1 MTIEAQT
8 IFTRLITTFLEV
20 ETQIFCVNN
29 SPGFIHERCCAQN
42 FFPQVAMF
50 VIHRKSF
57 YFCDTKA
64 HFRLFK
70 RKDFWLNDASQDKII
85 VDKHRNLS
93 PPTHAGMNK
102 MMGLNDVCRFYS
114 WDVMAKKVTRK
125 TVIWHKLLITVYKY
139 SRTFNRTSSSP
150 TTDPSIF
157 IYNNPWYNNK
167 ISY

>member
-8 IFTRLITTFLEV
+8 IFTRLIMTFLEV

-29 SPGFIHERCCAQN
+29 SPGFIHERCCAQK
-42 FFPQVAMF
+42 FIPQVSMF

-70 RKDFWLNDASQDKII
+70 RKDSWLNDASQDKII

-93 PPTHAGMNK
+93 PPPYVGMNK
-102 MMGLNDVCRFYS
+102 MMGLNDVCRFNL
-114 WDVMAKKVTRK
+114 WDFTAKKGTRK

-139 SRTFNRTSSSP
+139 SPAFNRTSSYLTADSYVL
-150 TTDPSIF
+150 
-157 IYNNPWYNNK
+157 IYD
-167 ISY
+167 ILLV